1 MKSKVFISGN
11 QTEFREERRATKD
24 FIINDPTLNHLFNVF
39 LFEDLPAKGKSP
51 SSVYLEEVGSS
62 EIYIGIIG
70 NNYGSTDSKGLSH
83 TEREF
88 EEFCKNKSPEGVLI
102 FIKGNDDS
110 QRDQKTQKF
119 ISKIKNF
126 TYTRF
131 TDQEDLINK
140 VRDGLI
146 SFIGD
151 RLEKTDKPFDER
163 IRTDSRYSDISEK
176 EVIDFLAKRTIK
188 TDAKIPATSV
198 EDVLLNRLNVLKDV
212 EGELKPTNAALLFFS
227 QYASD
232 FIPQNEIRIARYKGS
247 SRGAHNTI
255 DQQEINGPIYHMIEG
270 VEKFFKR
277 NTRLANKIIE
287 FKRVEI
293 PEYPYEAIREA
304 LINAIAHRDYDIEGT
319 PIMISIF
326 DDRVEILSP
335 GSLLPG
341 MKINEIEGQHRARNR
356 KICDIFHQTRDMERF
371 GTGISKM
378 KELMEDH
385 GLSEPKFYEKGDA
398 FVVQF
403 YGPGENILDLVS
415 NIPEDR
421 KIDLKELGLEK
432 RQIEALIMMVNEEVV
447 FTNTLYREIFG
458 VSKSTAVR
466 DLNALVNSK
475 QVVKIGKVRGT
486 KYKATTEMTR
496 KTGK

>member
-11 QTEFREERRATKD
+11 QTEFQEERRAIKD
-24 FIINDPTLNHLFNVF
+24 SIVNDQTLNHFFSVF
-39 LFEDLPAKGKSP
+39 LFEDLPAKGRSP
-51 SSVYLEEVGSS
+51 SSIYLEEVGSS

-70 NNYGSTDSKGLSH
+70 NNYGSTDSEGLSH

-88 EEFCKNKSPEGVLI
+88 KEFCKNNSPEGVLI

-110 QRDQKTQKF
+110 ERDQETQNF

-146 SFIGD
+146 TFIGD
-151 RLEKTDKPFDER
+151 KLEMIDQPFDER
-163 IRTDSRYSDISEK
+163 IRTDSKYDDISEE
-176 EVIDFLAKRTIK
+176 EVVDFLEKRTI
-188 TDAKIPATSV
+188 TDAMTPAASV

-212 EGELKPTNAALLFFS
+212 DGELKPTNAALLFFS
-227 QYASD
+227 QRTSE
-232 FIPQNEIRIARYKGS
+232 FIPQSEIRIARYKGLT
-247 SRGAHNTI
+247 RGAHNTI
-255 DQQEINGPIYHMIEG
+255 DQQEIKAPIYHMIED

-304 LINAIAHRDYDIEGT
+304 IINAIAHRDYDIKGA
-319 PIMISIF
+319 PIMITIF

-341 MKINEIEGQHRARNR
+341 LTINEIEGQHRARNR

-371 GTGISKM
+371 GTGVSKM
-378 KELMEDH
+378 KELMVDH
-385 GLSEPKFYEKGDA
+385 GLSEPEFFEKGDA
-398 FVVQF
+398 FVVEF
-403 YGPGENILDLVS
+403 YGPGGNILDLVS

-421 KIDLKELGLEK
+421 KVDLKELGLEK
-432 RQIEALIMMVNEEVV
+432 RQIKALIMMVNEEVV
-447 FTNTLYREIFG
+447 FTTELYRETFG

-466 DLNALVNSK
+466 DLNTLIDAN
-475 QVVKIGKVRGT
+475 QVVRIGKVRGT

-496 KTGK
+496 KP